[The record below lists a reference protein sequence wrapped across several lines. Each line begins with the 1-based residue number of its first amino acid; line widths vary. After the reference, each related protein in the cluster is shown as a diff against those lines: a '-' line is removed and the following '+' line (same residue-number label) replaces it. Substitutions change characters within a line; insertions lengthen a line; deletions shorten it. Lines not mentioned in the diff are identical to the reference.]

1 MIKLEVAALILVF
14 VISSLI
20 MIRVYVDAKKEV
32 KNLDTYAWVLA
43 EKAANLLKE
52 NRNIDTNAYIIVTL
66 ILPNGTISRKY
77 TIGVEPQVVLGKA
90 YTYRILGNNTLM
102 KVEVWVSST
111 YDYVKEKP

>member
-1 MIKLEVAALILVF
+1 MRIDLMSAVVATALAATIIL
-14 VISSLI
+14 
-20 MIRVYVDAKKEV
+20 Y
-32 KNLDTYAWVLA
+32 TYITAQHWIVNYDNFAWMLA

-52 NRNIDTNAYIIVTL
+52 NRNIDTNAYIVVTL
-66 ILPNGTISRKY
+66 ILPNGTVSRKY
-77 TIGVEPQVVLGKA
+77 TIGVEPQIVLGKA